1 MKRTIKTIYR
11 LTEEDKKYIKLKYME
26 YFSGIS
32 LSDYLK
38 KYGEKI
44 SFAEAEWILFPII
57 DALSSLC
64 EKGIIHGSVCPDN
77 IFIAADGTIK
87 LIDFCES
94 RYGYVNKTHNPDVY
108 SIAATFYRVITGH
121 IPPNPTDQIKGEG
134 LITHDVN
141 IIPEVEKV
149 LFKALEVI
157 PTDRFESMS
166 DFKAALMACEIPA
179 EIPVGIYDMTQST
192 YESNN
197 DYVLEVKEE
206 ESSITGSAG
215 EKIEKSGDSVAST
228 KKDSVEN
235 KKKHINRIFQYSI
248 AALVVVII
256 SIVVSQTIFGN
267 SVQTERNIT
276 ETSPDEDIVEVTSI
290 SQSNI
295 EVPITGQDSDQNSL
309 QSYIS
314 RQSSTISSNSSLNQD
329 FTQNPQVEQSP
340 ALNQTN
346 KQIISTNQDSSPSQI
361 SNEQPYSSSNS
372 EYKYT
377 VSNNK
382 VTIDKYVGND
392 LIVEIPSMIDG
403 NPVTTIGVEA
413 FYRLTDIESIEIPD
427 SVTAIGD
434 FAFAYCS
441 TLQSINLPN
450 NITLIGCSFQGC
462 SSLKNI
468 TIPDGITSIEKWTF
482 SGCSSLESITIPN
495 SVTSIGDGA
504 FGDCSSLTSITIP
517 DSVTSVGDDAF
528 SGCSSLTN
536 IIIPDNVTSIGYG
549 TFGDCSSLTSIT
561 IPGSV
566 TSIGGF
572 AFCGCSSLESITIP
586 DSVTSIVNDTFLN
599 CSSLINITIPD
610 SVTSVGD
617 DAFSGCSSLTNITI
631 PDSVTLIG
639 DNTFYGC
646 LNLEKIYIKG
656 KSSQPDSWSDMWLSN
671 CPAEVTW
678 ET

>member
-1 MKRTIKTIYR
+1 MKRTIKTICR

-44 SFAEAEWILFPII
+44 SFAEAEWILFPIM
-57 DALSSLC
+57 DVLSSLH
-64 EKGIIHGSVCPDN
+64 EKGIIHGGVCPDN

-87 LIDFCES
+87 LIDFCEL

-108 SIAATFYRVITGH
+108 SLAATFYRVITGH
-121 IPPNPTDQIKGEG
+121 IPPNPTDQIKGES
-134 LITHDVN
+134 LIIHDVN
-141 IIPEVEKV
+141 IIPEAEKV

-166 DFKAALMACEIPA
+166 DFKAALIACGIPA

-192 YESNN
+192 HEGNN

-215 EKIEKSGDSVAST
+215 EKIEKSEDAVTLT

-248 AALVVVII
+248 AALVIVII

-267 SVQTERNIT
+267 SVQT
-276 ETSPDEDIVEVTSI
+276 D
-290 SQSNI
+290 
-295 EVPITGQDSDQNSL
+295 
-309 QSYIS
+309 
-314 RQSSTISSNSSLNQD
+314 
-329 FTQNPQVEQSP
+329 
-340 ALNQTN
+340 
-346 KQIISTNQDSSPSQI
+346 KQIISTNQDTSPSQI
-361 SNEQPYSSSNS
+361 SNEQPYSSSDS

-377 VSNNK
+377 VLNNK

-427 SVTAIGD
+427 GV
-434 FAFAYCS
+434 
-441 TLQSINLPN
+441 
-450 NITLIGCSFQGC
+450 
-462 SSLKNI
+462 
-468 TIPDGITSIEKWTF
+468 TSIGKWTF
-482 SGCSSLESITIPN
+482 S
-495 SVTSIGDGA
+495 
-504 FGDCSSLTSITIP
+504 DCSSL
-517 DSVTSVGDDAF
+517 G
-528 SGCSSLTN
+528 
-536 IIIPDNVTSIGYG
+536 
-549 TFGDCSSLTSIT
+549 
-561 IPGSV
+561 
-566 TSIGGF
+566 
-572 AFCGCSSLESITIP
+572 SITIP
-586 DSVTSIVNDTFLN
+586 DSVTSIGRN
-599 CSSLINITIPD
+599 
-610 SVTSVGD
+610 
-617 DAFSGCSSLTNITI
+617 AFRGCSSLTNITI

-639 DNTFYGC
+639 DSAFYGCSSLESIAIPNSVTSIEFCTFYGC
-646 LNLEKIYIKG
+646 SSLTNIIIPDSVTYIGYDAFCDCSSLTSITIPDSVTSIGGGAFSSCTSLTSIAIPDGVTLIGDSAFYRCSSLTNITIPDSVTLIGSSAFYGCSNLEKIHIKG